1 MRLGIMQPYFLPY
14 IGYWQLIQSVDQFV
28 VYDNIKYTKKGWI
41 NRNRILLNGKDVMI
55 SIPLSKASDS
65 LDIVEREISPE
76 FDPKSLLAQLSGT
89 YRKAPFFDETLQLLE
104 KILYCRERNLF
115 HFIHH
120 SISCICVYLSIP
132 TPIIVS
138 SKVDADPNLKGVER
152 VMSLCK
158 AMGSSFYINPIG
170 GRELYSR
177 EEFDAQG
184 IKLKFLA
191 PKPFEYSQF
200 GSGFLPSLSIAD
212 VMMFNSAERI
222 REHLC
227 TPVELI

>member
-1 MRLGIMQPYFLPY
+1 MRLAIMQPYFLPY

-28 VYDNIKYTKKGWI
+28 VYDNIKYTKKSWI
-41 NRNRILLNGKDVMI
+41 NRNRILLNGNDVMI
-55 SIPLSKASDS
+55 SIPLRKASDS
-65 LDIVEREISPE
+65 LDVVEREISPD
-76 FDPKSLLAQLSGT
+76 FDPSSILAQLSGA

-104 KILYCRERNLF
+104 KILCYGDRNLF
-115 HFIHH
+115 DFIHH
-120 SISCICVYLSIP
+120 SIRCICAYLSIP

-138 SKVDADPNLKGVER
+138 SKIDEDRNLKGQKR
-152 VMSLCK
+152 VISLCK

-177 EEFDAQG
+177 EDFDAHG
-184 IKLKFLA
+184 IKIKFLA

-222 REHLC
+222 NEHLC